1 MMDERLFRLIRPDS
15 VAVVGASRS
24 PGKIGHQIVKNLLES
39 GFPRERI
46 YPVNPNA
53 DDVLGLRCYGSL
65 TELPEN
71 VDLVVIAVPAPVVP
85 QVLEEAGRIGAKAA
99 AVITSGFKEIGNV
112 ELERTLVEIA
122 KKHGI
127 RLLGPNIV
135 GICDTV
141 KGVNASFCQTSP
153 KPGNIA
159 FITQSGALGI
169 ALIGWTK
176 MMGIGLSDLVSLGNK
191 ADVDEVDMLELF
203 AEDQHTKVIT
213 AYLEGISDGRRFM
226 EVARR
231 VARVKPIVILK
242 AGRGA
247 RTLGAIKSHTGS
259 LAGSFAA
266 YEAAFKQCG
275 VLLSDDFI
283 ELFDWALAL
292 SSSPLPEGDGVVI
305 LTNGGGAGIMAT
317 DAAEKLG
324 IRLMDIPD
332 DLAQK
337 LRRHMPPFG
346 SVFNPI
352 DLTGMAD
359 AESFNGALK
368 DLLLDRRVHS
378 IIVLYCHT
386 AITNPSEIAEAVLKA
401 LKDTGAKKPVVVSL
415 IGGEEVRRACSQ
427 LIEKGVPCYES
438 PEKAVSALAAVYR
451 YAELRRKLEQRTFVE
466 VSGDREA
473 AREIITKAIEEGR
486 TALTPSEAA
495 KLVSLYG
502 IPALSKTLVRSE
514 EEALRVAKEVGYP
527 VVVEI
532 ESPDVLHKSDI
543 GAIIMN
549 INSEEEV
556 IEAYHKVLSNVTLKV
571 PGARIDGI
579 VVRKMAEKGKEVA
592 LGVHRDPIFGPLVM
606 VGSGG
611 VLVEL
616 IKDVSFRVAPLSL
629 EDAYEMLEETKIYKV
644 LRGYRGEP
652 PADYEVVAQSLLRL
666 SKLAL
671 DIPEIEDIDINPFF
685 VYEKGKGGL
694 AIDVK
699 ITIRPQTRL
708 M

>member
-1 MMDERLFRLIRPDS
+1 MSMDERLFKLIRPES
-15 VAVVGASRS
+15 VAVVGASRN
-24 PGKIGHQIVKNLLES
+24 PGKIGYQVVKNLLES
-39 GFPRERI
+39 SFPRERI

-53 DDVLGLRCYGSL
+53 EEILGLRCYRSL
-65 TELPEN
+65 SELPES
-71 VDLVVIAVPAPVVP
+71 VDLVVIVVPAPVVP
-85 QVLEEAGRIGAKAA
+85 QVLEEAGQAGAKAA
-99 AVITSGFKEIGNV
+99 AIITSGFKEVGNV
-112 ELERTLVEIA
+112 ELEETLVKIA
-122 KKHGI
+122 RKYGMRI
-127 RLLGPNIV
+127 LGPNIV

-153 KPGNIA
+153 RPGNIA

-169 ALIGWTK
+169 ALIGWTR

-203 AEDQHTKVIT
+203 AEDAHTRVIT
-213 AYLEGISDGRRFM
+213 AYLEGISDGRRFV

-231 VARVKPIVILK
+231 VARVKPVIVLK

-247 RTLGAIKSHTGS
+247 RTIGAIKSHTGS

-275 VLLSDDFI
+275 VLLANDFI

-292 SSSPLPEGDGVVI
+292 ANSPLPEGGGVVI

-317 DAAEKLG
+317 DAAEKAG
-324 IRLMDIPD
+324 IKLMDIPD

-359 AESFNGALK
+359 AESYTGALK

-378 IIVLYCHT
+378 VVVLYCHT
-386 AITNPSEIAEAVLKA
+386 AITNPGEIAEAILKA
-401 LKDTGAKKPVVVSL
+401 MRDTGVKKPVVVSL
-415 IGGEEVRRACSQ
+415 IGGEEVKRACNQ

-438 PEKAVSALAAVYR
+438 PEKAVSALAALYR
-451 YAELRRKLEQRTFVE
+451 YSDLRRKLDQRTLVE

-473 AREIITKAIEEGR
+473 AKAIVAKAVGEGR
-486 TALTPSEAA
+486 AALTSSEAA
-495 KLVSLYG
+495 RLVSAYG
-502 IPALSKTLVRSE
+502 IPVLTKVLVLSE
-514 EEALRVAKEVGYP
+514 EEALRVAREVGYP
-527 VVVEI
+527 VVVEV
-532 ESPDVLHKSDI
+532 ESPDVLHKSDV

-549 INSEEEV
+549 INSDEEL
-556 IEAYHKVLSNVTLKV
+556 IEAYHKVLSNVSSKV
-571 PGARIDGI
+571 PNARVNGVI
-579 VVRKMAEKGKEVA
+579 VRKMAEKGREVA

-616 IKDVSFRVAPLSL
+616 MKDVSFRVAPLSL
-629 EDAYEMLEETKIYKV
+629 EDAYEMLEETKVYRV
-644 LRGYRGEP
+644 LKGYRGEP
-652 PADYEVVAQSLLRL
+652 PADYEAVVQSLIKL

-694 AIDVK
+694 AVDVK
-699 ITIRPQTRL
+699 VTLKPQA
-708 M
+708 